1 MKSNYAKAIVTV
13 LLTGLLLLLLTAC
26 QQSMKSSLE
35 QFPAQ
40 SNAQTNASPA
50 SESECLNSPPRW
62 RGRQRRQNY
71 GQYSRLYNPSTVET
85 LQGQVIQVDTV
96 TPRWGMS
103 TGVHLQLR
111 TEEGNVEI
119 SLGPTWYFEDQNFII
134 QQGNKITLTGSR
146 VEVDSQPAVIAAA
159 VTKADV
165 TLKLRDQAGIPIW
178 RNWGGC
184 P

>member
-1 MKSNYAKAIVTV
+1 MKSTYAKAIVTV

-26 QQSMKSSLE
+26 QQSMESSFE

-40 SNAQTNASPA
+40 SNAQTNASPT
-50 SESECLNSPPRW
+50 SESECLNSPPKW
-62 RGRQRRQNY
+62 RGRHRRQNY

-85 LQGQVIQVDTV
+85 IQGQVIQVDTV

-111 TEEGNVEI
+111 ADEGNVEI
-119 SLGPTWYFEDQNFII
+119 RLGPTWYFEEQNFIV
-134 QQGNKITLTGSR
+134 QKGDKITLTGSR
-146 VEVDSQPAVIAAA
+146 VEVDNQPAVIAAA

-165 TLKLRDQAGIPIW
+165 TLKLRDQEGIPVW
-178 RNWGGC
+178 SNWGAC